1 MVESESFIKEVSEE
15 VKRDKLFKA
24 LNKFKWPLF
33 TLIVLLVGAVGG
45 YEYYK
50 FDKKSRAQK
59 NGELLISAIESLK
72 ENGQT
77 VTEKIDNKFAS
88 VLIKLNEAK
97 YFEEKGDMKSASA
110 AYNHIISKYGENKF
124 FNHYSKFQLYLM
136 DPAKSLGDVKKIKIL
151 DELSAPDSPLKLLAL
166 EQKLYLYVKINDLEN
181 IKSQVDL
188 ILSDQGITPEQVTR
202 IKDVE
207 SIYELN

>member
-15 VKRDKLFKA
+15 VKRDRLFKA

-33 TLIVLLVGAVGG
+33 ALIVLLVGAVGG

-59 NGELLISAIESLK
+59 NGEFLISAIERLK

-110 AYNHIISKYGENKF
+110 AYNDIISKYGENKF
-124 FNHYSKFQLYLM
+124 FNHYSKLQLYLM
-136 DPAKSLGDVKKIKIL
+136 DPAKSLGDVEKIKIL

-166 EQKLYLYVKINDLEN
+166 EQKLYLYVKINDLDN
-181 IKSQVDL
+181 IRLQVDL
-188 ILSDQGITPEQVTR
+188 ILSDQAITPEQVTR

-207 SIYELN
+207 SVYELN

>member
-15 VKRDKLFKA
+15 VKRDRLFKA

-33 TLIVLLVGAVGG
+33 ALIVLLVGTVGG

-59 NGELLISAIESLK
+59 NGEFLISAIESLK

-77 VTEKIDNKFAS
+77 VTEKIDNKFTS

-181 IKSQVDL
+181 IKLQVDL